1 MTLTDT
7 QARDIV
13 DRLREALQPEEIF
26 LFGSQATRTAD
37 AKESDVDLCVVVP
50 DDAESSYEKTVRAY
64 RSLRGTCIPKDV
76 IVRHRSRFAE
86 RAGWSHSVERQIV
99 QTGQRLY
106 PR

>member
-1 MTLTDT
+1 MILTDT

-13 DRLREALQPEEIF
+13 DRLRTALQLEEIF
-26 LFGSQATRTAD
+26 LFGSQATGKAD
-37 AKESDVDLCVVVP
+37 AKESDVDPCVVVP
-50 DDAESSYEKTVRAY
+50 DDAESSYDKTVRTY
-64 RSLRGTCIPKDV
+64 RSLRGTRIPKDL

-86 RAGWSHSVERQIV
+86 RADWSHSVERQIM